1 MKNWDGMGLEIGSS
15 ALDHNGN
22 IDKTVS
28 YEPDLSPGEHRT
40 ILLKIEWL
48 DERKVLDLAETINEF
63 KLSRIVR

>member
-28 YEPDLSPGEHRT
+28 YEPALSPGDSIT
-40 ILLKIEWL
+40 IPFRIKWL
-48 DERKVLDLAETINEF
+48 DAKHTENLAMVINDF
-63 KLSRIVR
+63 KTR